1 VLFRKG
7 LFRICAK
14 GATLV
19 EVFITIGILAV
30 VLVSFGALLKMM
42 TRTTVSSWT
51 GTQSS
56 LKRQI
61 LAARFEPDMYS
72 ANEIQVASSTVV
84 QFICDINRTPGYD
97 PDALSVN
104 GIAKKLD
111 TDIDGDAHNT
121 PVAGFGWKSGMNVK
135 DDDDD
140 NDGNIDMRMK
150 IWFSTSALYRDY
162 SVNEEAWGAHQ
173 SKITDG
179 ILSWQFSYFGSKDSQ
194 LGSYQGATLDTNGD
208 GIITAT
214 EIDAVAGNNSGS
226 LDIRNERIR
235 ISSIRIHADIDSNKD
250 GKADGSY
257 DVEINPPFLAVKPL

>member
-72 ANEIQVASSTVV
+72 ANEIQVANIGV
-84 QFICDINRTPGYD
+84 QFFG
-97 PDALSVN
+97 
-104 GIAKKLD
+104 D
-111 TDIDGDAHNT
+111 TVHA
-121 PVAGFGWKSGMNVK
+121 
-135 DDDDD
+135 
-140 NDGNIDMRMK
+140 
-150 IWFSTSALYRDY
+150 
-162 SVNEEAWGAHQ
+162 
-173 SKITDG
+173 
-179 ILSWQFSYFGSKDSQ
+179 
-194 LGSYQGATLDTNGD
+194 
-208 GIITAT
+208 
-214 EIDAVAGNNSGS
+214 
-226 LDIRNERIR
+226 ERIGVIPGR
-235 ISSIRIHADIDSNKD
+235 AIDVANR
-250 GKADGSY
+250 
-257 DVEINPPFLAVKPL
+257 LATK